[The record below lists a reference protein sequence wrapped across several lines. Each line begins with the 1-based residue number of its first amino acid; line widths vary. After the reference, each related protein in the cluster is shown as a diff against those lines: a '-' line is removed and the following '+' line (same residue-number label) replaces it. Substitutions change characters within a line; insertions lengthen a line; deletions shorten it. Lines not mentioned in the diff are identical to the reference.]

1 MSEVGLFFC
10 FSFFFSY
17 SGSHIFQVIL
27 KGRVWHAVRCQI
39 SDSQCHISDSQ
50 CHNLT
55 LLHLS
60 SVQRQIPRDA
70 QGAGC

>member
-1 MSEVGLFFC
+1 MSEVGLFVF
-10 FSFFFSY
+10 FFFFFFSY
-17 SGSHIFQVIL
+17 SGSHIFHVIL

-39 SDSQCHISDSQ
+39 SGSQCHII
-50 CHNLT
+50 

-60 SVQRQIPRDA
+60 SVKRQIPRDA